1 MANLQKDFGWKLG
14 PIQFPSGLHI
24 SVTHLHS
31 RPGVSEKLL
40 AVKDFSRITQPDG
53 SFLGYRDGR
62 ERISRTRNRSL

>member
-31 RPGVSEKLL
+31 RDGVSEKLL
-40 AVKDFSRITQPDG
+40 AVR
-53 SFLGYRDGR
+53 GYLYRKA
-62 ERISRTRNRSL
+62 